1 MPYGCIDG
9 TFDIYTKW
17 STWCLRGKSKS
28 LTNAPIGTSRR
39 PCAMRL
45 DKLCTATR
53 RCTVRR
59 LTRSISL
66 ASLIDTYGIGPC
78 DRDGGG

>member
-1 MPYGCIDG
+1 MVNLVSARKIQVVN
-9 TFDIYTKW
+9 
-17 STWCLRGKSKS
+17 
-28 LTNAPIGTSRR
+28 NAPIGTTRR

-66 ASLIDTYGIGPC
+66 ASLSDTYGIGPC